1 MEIIEYHHSKNF
13 EISLVRYKIRIKLST
28 TSLHFWD
35 IMQIIYSTNDPSIGK
50 IDGVISAAK
59 FESRNRKG
67 DAGSGG
73 NA

>member
-1 MEIIEYHHSKNF
+1 
-13 EISLVRYKIRIKLST
+13 
-28 TSLHFWD
+28 
-35 IMQIIYSTNDPSIGK
+35 MQIIYSTNDPSMGK

-73 NA
+73 NAWPTVSKRN